1 VAAPQLSW
9 LIGVDVLVLITP
21 GSDRRVDATL
31 ATVRLA
37 RLAGVPH
44 VVVMSVT
51 TADYA
56 ATIFGGQFA
65 EIERQVKSLAVG
77 QGFTYTLVRVPLFYE
92 NYFGFAEALRH
103 RDAIESAIDP
113 EQPYSPAAVSD
124 IGEATA
130 NIAADIEGAYLCQT
144 LALAG
149 ESHTLSQL
157 TQWLGQFRGRPVTY
171 EHITLD
177 ANRQLLLDFGFEAW
191 QADGIIELYKLVNEG
206 AYRFDAAELTAALG
220 HPPLPAARWLQHS
233 TLAARPDPDAGDD
246 ESKGEE
252 AISQAASDAGAM
264 GETSEPGRPEEAEDW
279 PTSTEQALV
288 ADPGQARPRAPTLAL
303 TKQMD
308 ELFNEVF
315 ALEQQGRYAEATE
328 KQAQRL
334 VEIKETYDAARLPP
348 ESVET

>member
-1 VAAPQLSW
+1 
-9 LIGVDVLVLITP
+9 
-21 GSDRRVDATL
+21 
-31 ATVRLA
+31 
-37 RLAGVPH
+37 
-44 VVVMSVT
+44 
-51 TADYA
+51 
-56 ATIFGGQFA
+56 
-65 EIERQVKSLAVG
+65 
-77 QGFTYTLVRVPLFYE
+77 
-92 NYFGFAEALRH
+92 
-103 RDAIESAIDP
+103 
-113 EQPYSPAAVSD
+113 VSD

-233 TLAARPDPDAGDD
+233 TLAARPDPDAGPDGLLAEQEGAGHQGAGQTVAGEAAADQAAVALPGDD